1 MFQGMLIT
9 NDENGYRSQLQTL
22 DDSYLADGDVRVKI
36 DYSTLNYKDA
46 LAVTGKSPIIRQFP
60 LIAGVDFAGT
70 VIESQHPRYQ
80 TGDAV
85 VLNGWGVGE
94 KTSGG
99 LAQEARV
106 SGDWLLPLPA
116 LLTTR
121 QAMAVGTAGYTAM
134 LAINALEQHGIMPA
148 SGPILVTG
156 ANGGVGHFAISFLAK
171 LGYHVIAATGR
182 TDQAEHLRALGAK
195 EILDRET
202 LNAPGKPLGKMRWA
216 AAIDSLGSHTL
227 ANVCAGLQYGGVVAA
242 CGLAQGMD
250 FPATVAPFILRGV
263 TLVGIDSVMAPFEK
277 RQAAW
282 QRLANLID
290 DDLLAQTT
298 AEIGLSD
305 VIEMAPRLLAGE
317 IRGRLVVDVNR

>member
-22 DDSYLADGDVRVKI
+22 DDTYLADGDVRVKI

-46 LAVTGKSPIIRQFP
+46 LAVTGKSPIIQQFP

-80 TGDAV
+80 IGDAV

-116 LLTTR
+116 PLTTW

-134 LAINALEQHGIMPA
+134 LAINALEQHGITPA

-182 TDQAEHLRALGAK
+182 VDQAEHLHALGAK

-263 TLVGIDSVMAPFEK
+263 TLVGIDSVMAPLEK

-282 QRLANLID
+282 QRLAKLID

-298 AEIGLSD
+298 TEIGLSD

-317 IRGRLVVDVNR
+317 IRGRLIVDVNR

>member
-22 DDSYLADGDVRVKI
+22 DDTYLADGDVRVKI

-80 TGDAV
+80 IGDAV

-116 LLTTR
+116 PLTTW

-134 LAINALEQHGIMPA
+134 LAINALEQHGITPA

-182 TDQAEHLRALGAK
+182 TDQAEHLRALGAQ

-202 LNAPGKPLGKMRWA
+202 LNALGKPLGKMRWA

-242 CGLAQGMD
+242 CGLAQGME

-282 QRLANLID
+282 QRLATLID

-298 AEIGLSD
+298 TEIGLSD